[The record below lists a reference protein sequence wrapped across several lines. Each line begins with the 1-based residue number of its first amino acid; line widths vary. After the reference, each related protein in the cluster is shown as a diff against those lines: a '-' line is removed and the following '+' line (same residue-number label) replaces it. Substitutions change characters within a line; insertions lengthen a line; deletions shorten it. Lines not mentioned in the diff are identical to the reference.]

1 MGEIEKGAQERMEA
15 LRAKKKQ
22 LQMGKSAEEMV
33 PKLIGHVEKVEEEE
47 IEEGV
52 EGSGV
57 VQKKGDDDTRRKITK
72 GATVGE
78 EEGVQQPEEQAAG
91 TKDSTKEDSKKST
104 RSTPSAAKRKEEKR
118 RARMKEKEKKWK
130 EATEK
135 GLGEREGDLD
145 LEEAMMS
152 PEEGERQT
160 EKTKKDT
167 EESDMYGKVYTKT
180 HERRAERSVSRA
192 ERKEQEEQ
200 KKKEEVQKAAAEA
213 EADRIAQEEAKHVIE
228 RAQLEEEEL
237 AVQKRLERK
246 RRQQESAEKEEM
258 QGKSTDVA
266 TTSKQQW
273 KEQLGLKAKQRRRD
287 EGEGAL
293 VTKPQKRKRVD
304 EEEEYVEPDDED
316 NDPDYNPTEDPEQ
329 DYEEEDR
336 FLNDE
341 ETFEIEKHV
350 HTINL
355 QEAGAYVV
363 EIRRFVSCFA
373 KVVRK
378 AKTDVAREYRKLI
391 HYMREMVLS
400 TGCYGPIEHADEEA
414 VFKTILDPSCTAW
427 RRAMHGAKTGNS
439 KDLQRIEETRVKV
452 LKATEDR
459 EIPPEKDL
467 ADIAGTMENRTPE
480 DRQHVKDMIK
490 RYWAH
495 TARAHEEAGAAASI
509 LRLLADEM
517 DEASYTAL
525 ITAGTRP
532 LIMVEVPQMARQ
544 AAEIKQQ
551 REQEEKAEDLRSQPI
566 EEIIVNQNMPVPCE
580 RWAKSSIMMPTQYL
594 AAMVYYF
601 VAAAADETR
610 TITNK
615 GVAALFNLQPSNLH
629 KLVSGRKYAGGS
641 KGEGKKASSLQE
653 LEDRSEPMV
662 KVIKKKVAPAAA
674 GSSKGGG
681 RGKSSDK
688 VKVTKAPPKL
698 IPLPFLD
705 EETPAAGTRSSRKK
719 QKGEDTDKK

>member
-1 MGEIEKGAQERMEA
+1 MGDLEKGAQERMEA
-15 LRAKKKQ
+15 LRAKKER
-22 LQMGKSAEEMV
+22 LETGKSAEETV
-33 PKLIGHVEKVEEEE
+33 PKLIGHIEKVEEEE

-57 VQKKGDDDTRRKITK
+57 VQKKGDDGTRRKITK

-78 EEGVQQPEEQAAG
+78 EEGVQQMEEQAAG
-91 TKDSTKEDSKKST
+91 TKGSTKEDSKKKP
-104 RSTPSAAKRKEEKR
+104 RSTPSAARLKEEKR
-118 RARMKEKEKKWK
+118 RARMKEQERRWK

-135 GLGEREGDLD
+135 GLGEWEGDLD
-145 LEEAMMS
+145 LEDAMMS

-167 EESDMYGKVYTKT
+167 EESDTYGKVYTKT
-180 HERRAERSVSRA
+180 HEKRAERSVSRA

-200 KKKEEVQKAAAEA
+200 KKREEVQKAAAKA
-213 EADRIAQEEAKHVIE
+213 EADRVAQEEAKRVIE

-246 RRQQESAEKEEM
+246 RKQQELAEKEEM
-258 QGKSTDVA
+258 QGKLTDVA

-273 KEQLGLKAKQRRRD
+273 KEQLGLKAKQRRHD
-287 EGEGAL
+287 EGEGSL
-293 VTKPQKRKRVD
+293 VMKPQKRKRVD

-363 EIRRFVSCFA
+363 EIHRFVSCFA

-378 AKTDVAREYRKLI
+378 AKMDVAREYRKLI

-400 TGCYGPIEHADEEA
+400 TGCYGPIEHVDEEA

-439 KDLQRIEETRVKV
+439 KDLQRIEEMRVKV

-467 ADIAGTMENRTPE
+467 ADIAGAMENRTPE
-480 DRQHVKDMIK
+480 DRQHVKDLIK

-532 LIMVEVPQMARQ
+532 LIMMEVPQMARQ
-544 AAEIKQQ
+544 AAEIRQQ
-551 REQEEKAEDLRSQPI
+551 QEQEEKAEDLRSQPI

-653 LEDRSEPMV
+653 LENRSEPMV
-662 KVIKKKVAPAAA
+662 KVIKKKAVPAAA
-674 GSSKGGG
+674 GNSKGRG
-681 RGKSSDK
+681 RGKSSGK
-688 VKVTKAPPKL
+688 VKVTKAPSKL

>member
-1 MGEIEKGAQERMEA
+1 MRFRKGWS
-15 LRAKKKQ
+15 
-22 LQMGKSAEEMV
+22 GK
-33 PKLIGHVEKVEEEE
+33 
-47 IEEGV
+47 
-52 EGSGV
+52 GS
-57 VQKKGDDDTRRKITK
+57 
-72 GATVGE
+72 
-78 EEGVQQPEEQAAG
+78 
-91 TKDSTKEDSKKST
+91 SKS
-104 RSTPSAAKRKEEKR
+104 
-118 RARMKEKEKKWK
+118 W
-130 EATEK
+130 
-135 GLGEREGDLD
+135 
-145 LEEAMMS
+145 
-152 PEEGERQT
+152 
-160 EKTKKDT
+160 
-167 EESDMYGKVYTKT
+167 
-180 HERRAERSVSRA
+180 
-192 ERKEQEEQ
+192 QEET
-200 KKKEEVQKAAAEA
+200 
-213 EADRIAQEEAKHVIE
+213 
-228 RAQLEEEEL
+228 
-237 AVQKRLERK
+237 
-246 RRQQESAEKEEM
+246 
-258 QGKSTDVA
+258 QGKPTDVA

-273 KEQLGLKAKQRRRD
+273 KEQLGLKARQRRHD
-287 EGEGAL
+287 EGEGSS

-373 KVVRK
+373 KVIRK
-378 AKTDVAREYRKLI
+378 AKMDVAREYRKLI
-391 HYMREMVLS
+391 HYMQEMVLS

-439 KDLQRIEETRVKV
+439 KDLQRIKEMRVKV

-467 ADIAGTMENRTPE
+467 ADIAGAMENRTLE
-480 DRQHVKDMIK
+480 DRQHVKDLIK

-517 DEASYTAL
+517 DEASYTTL

-532 LIMVEVPQMARQ
+532 LIMMEVPQMARQ
-544 AAEIKQQ
+544 AAEIRQQ

-594 AAMVYYF
+594 SAMVYYF
-601 VAAAADETR
+601 VAAEADETR

-662 KVIKKKVAPAAA
+662 KVIKKKAVPAAA
-674 GSSKGGG
+674 GSSKGRG
-681 RGKSSDK
+681 RGKSSGK
-688 VKVTKAPPKL
+688 VKVTKAPSKL

>member
-1 MGEIEKGAQERMEA
+1 MITEFADPPATNEPQLKISKGLQEALGEIEKGVQERMEA

-22 LQMGKSAEEMV
+22 LQMGKSAEETV

-118 RARMKEKEKKWK
+118 RARTKEKEKKWK
-130 EATEK
+130 EVTEK

-192 ERKEQEEQ
+192 ERKEQKEQ

-213 EADRIAQEEAKHVIE
+213 EADRIAQEEAKRVIE

-439 KDLQRIEETRVKV
+439 KDLQRIEEKRVKV

-490 RYWAH
+490 HYWAH
-495 TARAHEEAGAAASI
+495 TA
-509 LRLLADEM
+509 
-517 DEASYTAL
+517 
-525 ITAGTRP
+525 
-532 LIMVEVPQMARQ
+532 
-544 AAEIKQQ
+544 
-551 REQEEKAEDLRSQPI
+551 
-566 EEIIVNQNMPVPCE
+566 
-580 RWAKSSIMMPTQYL
+580 
-594 AAMVYYF
+594 
-601 VAAAADETR
+601 
-610 TITNK
+610 
-615 GVAALFNLQPSNLH
+615 
-629 KLVSGRKYAGGS
+629 
-641 KGEGKKASSLQE
+641 
-653 LEDRSEPMV
+653 
-662 KVIKKKVAPAAA
+662 
-674 GSSKGGG
+674 
-681 RGKSSDK
+681 
-688 VKVTKAPPKL
+688 
-698 IPLPFLD
+698 
-705 EETPAAGTRSSRKK
+705 
-719 QKGEDTDKK
+719 